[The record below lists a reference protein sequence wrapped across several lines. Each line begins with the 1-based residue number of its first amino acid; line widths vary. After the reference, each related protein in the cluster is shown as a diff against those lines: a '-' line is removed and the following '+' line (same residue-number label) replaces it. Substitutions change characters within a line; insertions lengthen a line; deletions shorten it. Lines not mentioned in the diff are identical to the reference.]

1 MNIVYAA
8 EVDIRVERTQY
19 GVEEDGGYVEVCVVM
34 SGELADGVEL
44 EVTLETASGSA
55 NGEICSIIF
64 LYMSSWT
71 EFHVHCL
78 LPSQKWR
85 TMIQWTNC

>member
-34 SGELADGVEL
+34 SGELANGVEL

-55 NGEICSIIF
+55 NGEICSIIYYV
-64 LYMSSWT
+64 LYMSSGQN
-71 EFHVHCL
+71 FMSIVSFPL
-78 LPSQKWR
+78 RNGGL
-85 TMIQWTNC
+85 

>member
-1 MNIVYAA
+1 MYTA
-8 EVDIRVERTQY
+8 EVDIRVESTQY
-19 GVEEDGGYVEVCVVM
+19 SVEEDEGYVEVCVVM

-44 EVTLETASGSA
+44 EIILETASGSA
-55 NGEICSIIF
+55 NGEKHRLLF
-64 LYMSSWT
+64 YMSSWT

-85 TMIQWTNC
+85 TIFQWNSC